1 MSIGPKPIYPQSC
14 PTLELKDLSDVIDF
28 DLASEEGELFG
39 FEYTD
44 TGKYRRRAIDE
55 KKLFKLGQ
63 LRDVVVPASP
73 VDKQK
78 YTLTRDGT
86 KWVVTPIPDP
96 ILWDISFKMISPY
109 VLSEDGRTL
118 RKVMNSGPLLVSLVP
133 HHSSRNNIKLIEQED
148 RKYLLT
154 VIDHSKQGYLEFVPV
169 YNIREEATIIYE
181 FTIKPVEGLRD
192 EQELSRGIKIKW
204 DRAKLTANNITDKD
218 RVFVMFAKKGDQT
231 AVHSSLPEALTVE
244 LQPAAKVALSNID
257 LKQIDL
263 ISFHFA
269 NKLYDPSILETEFIQ

>member
-1 MSIGPKPIYPQSC
+1 MSVGPKPIYPQTC

-44 TGKYRRRAIDE
+44 TGKYRRRAIDD

-63 LRDVVVPASP
+63 LRDVVVPVSP

-86 KWVVTPIPDP
+86 KWVVSSIPDP
-96 ILWDISFKMISPY
+96 IRWDISFKMISPY
-109 VLSEDGRTL
+109 VLTEDGRTL

-133 HHSSRNNIKLIEQED
+133 HHSSRNNVKLIEQED
-148 RKYLLT
+148 GKYLLT
-154 VIDHSKQGYLEFVPV
+154 AIDHSKGYLEFVPV
-169 YNIREEATIIYE
+169 YNIRDEATLIYE
-181 FTIKPVEGLRD
+181 FTIKSVEGLRD
-192 EQELSRGIKIKW
+192 EHEISRGIKIKW
-204 DRAKLTANNITDKD
+204 DRAKLTANNITNKD
-218 RVFVMFAKKGDQT
+218 RVLVMIGKKGDQT

-244 LQPAAKVALSNID
+244 LQPAAKVTLGNID

-263 ISFHFA
+263 ISFYFA
-269 NKLYDPSILETEFIQ
+269 SKSYDPSILETEFI